1 MPGIRAFLTDDHRTC
16 DHSFAE
22 MEEALSNGDS
32 DRARSSCTGFVAD
45 MERHFRREED
55 VLFPEF
61 EAATGMRAG
70 PTQVMRRE
78 HDEMRDLMRDLADA
92 VDRGDRDAGLGIAE
106 TLLIMIQ
113 QHNLKEE
120 QVLYPMAESNLA
132 AQSDQLLDR
141 MARLE
146 I

>member
-1 MPGIRAFLTDDHRTC
+1 MPGIRAFLTDEHRAC
-16 DHSFAE
+16 DQSFVA
-22 MEEALSNGDS
+22 MEEALSSGDPEQ
-32 DRARSSCTGFVAD
+32 ARSSCAGFVAE

-55 VLFPEF
+55 VLFPRF
-61 EAATGMRAG
+61 ETATGMREG
-70 PTQVMRRE
+70 PTRVMRRE
-78 HDEMRDLMRDLADA
+78 HDEMRGLMRDLAEA
-92 VDRGDRDAGLGIAE
+92 VDRGDRDTGLGIAE

-120 QVLYPMAESNLA
+120 QVLYPMAESHLT
-132 AQSDQLLDR
+132 AQSDEILDR